1 MRPKSRTGEEA
12 ESPGGVLLTLKE
24 DRCVGCT
31 HCIRVCPTEAIRVR
45 GGKARRTPYRC
56 IDCGECLRVCP
67 WKAWTVETDPSDPVG
82 EKSHAVAVLDP
93 AVFGQ
98 FGNRAFPG
106 SILQAFEEIGFS
118 QAREMREGLFLYCRA
133 VGRYLSSGRS
143 APPAI
148 SSDCPAVV
156 QLVQVKFPSLLE
168 NLIPV
173 ASPFEIMA
181 RRLRKKFQGPREPE
195 LWYIVPCLA
204 KARAATEARIPDGAY
219 HRAVPILDLYNPLQ
233 AWLHGQE
240 KKIFPEPGEIPP
252 VPDLEW
258 AIPGGQSRA
267 LGLGAS
273 SLLVDGLKEVAEVLE
288 LAENGLL
295 EAVPFIEAWSCRGGC
310 LGGSLNVRNPFWAR
324 YELSSRMGANYAR
337 DWDFP
342 GAGEAG
348 EDGDDYFLEHSLSPR
363 AGMRLDENL
372 QVAME
377 KLRRID
383 EVVKKFP
390 GIDCGSCGSP
400 SCLALAEDVVQG
412 YARETDCIRVLK
424 EMKTVEAPTEKGASG
439 KRTFKSKRK
448 RR

>member
-1 MRPKSRTGEEA
+1 M
-12 ESPGGVLLTLKE
+12 
-24 DRCVGCT
+24 GCT

-45 GGKARRTPYRC
+45 RGKALRTPYRC

-67 WKAWTVETDPSDPVG
+67 WKAWTVETDPSDRVR
-82 EKSHAVAVLDP
+82 EKSGAVAVLDP
-93 AVFGQ
+93 AVFCQ
-98 FGNRAFPG
+98 FGDQAFPRN
-106 SILQAFEEIGFS
+106 ILQAFEEIGFS
-118 QAREMREGLFLYCRA
+118 RAREMAEGLHLYRRA

-181 RRLRKKFQGPREPE
+181 RHLRKEFHGGRKQD
-195 LWYIVPCLA
+195 LCYIVPCLA
-204 KARAATEARIPDGAY
+204 KARAATETRIPHGAY

-233 AWLHGQE
+233 TWLQGHE
-240 KKIFPEPGEIPP
+240 KMVSPEPVAAPQ
-252 VPDLEW
+252 VPGLEW

-267 LGLGAS
+267 LGLEP
-273 SLLVDGLKEVAEVLE
+273 SLLVDGVKEVAEVLE

-295 EAVPFIEAWSCRGGC
+295 EEVPFIEAWSCRRGC
-310 LGGSLNVRNPFWAR
+310 LGGSLNVRNPVWAR
-324 YELSSRMGANYAR
+324 FQLSSRIGAR
-337 DWDFP
+337 DGREWNFP
-342 GAGEAG
+342 CSVEVGE
-348 EDGDDYFLEHSLSPR
+348 EEDDYLLEHPLSPR
-363 AGMRLDENL
+363 SGMRLDENI

-383 EVVKKFP
+383 EVAKRFP

-412 YARETDCIRVLK
+412 YARETDCISLLK
-424 EMKTVEAPTEKGASG
+424 EGKTVEAPTGKGSLG
-439 KRTFKSKRK
+439 ERPSKSKRK

>member
-1 MRPKSRTGEEA
+1 MGE
-12 ESPGGVLLTLKE
+12 GQLL
-24 DRCVGCT
+24 
-31 HCIRVCPTEAIRVR
+31 
-45 GGKARRTPYRC
+45 YR
-56 IDCGECLRVCP
+56 
-67 WKAWTVETDPSDPVG
+67 
-82 EKSHAVAVLDP
+82 
-93 AVFGQ
+93 
-98 FGNRAFPG
+98 
-106 SILQAFEEIGFS
+106 
-118 QAREMREGLFLYCRA
+118 RA

-181 RRLRKKFQGPREPE
+181 RRLRKEFQGGTKQE
-195 LWYIVPCLA
+195 LCYIVPCLA
-204 KARAATEARIPDGAY
+204 KARAATETRIPDGAY

-240 KKIFPEPGEIPP
+240 KKVSLQPGEAPP
-252 VPDLEW
+252 VPGLEW
-258 AIPGGQSRA
+258 AMPGGQSRA
-267 LGLGAS
+267 LGLKT
-273 SLLVDGLKEVAEVLE
+273 SLLVDGVKEVAEVLE

-295 EAVPFIEAWSCRGGC
+295 EEVPFIEAWSCRGGC

-324 YELSSRMGANYAR
+324 FQLSSRMGADDGR
-337 DWDFP
+337 DWNFP
-342 GAGEAG
+342 GAVEAG
-348 EDGDDYFLEHSLSPR
+348 EDGDDYFLEHPPSPR
-363 AGMRLDENL
+363 SGMRLDENL

-383 EVVKKFP
+383 EVVKRFP

-412 YARETDCIRVLK
+412 YARETDCISVLK
-424 EMKTVEAPTEKGASG
+424 GLKTIEAPTGKEASG
-439 KRTFKSKRK
+439 KRSSKSKRK